1 MPYARYPSQITV
13 HRSGTRVGIYLI
25 NLSSPPDKTE
35 FSLLFRSLFIF
46 FLFSIF
52 AVVYRD
58 YIIEVEVKLDGC
70 VAYQWMLARVLY
82 LASPTHFAYG
92 FARRRNPDFKILS
105 V

>member
-1 MPYARYPSQITV
+1 MV
-13 HRSGTRVGIYLI
+13 
-25 NLSSPPDKTE
+25 D
-35 FSLLFRSLFIF
+35 
-46 FLFSIF
+46 
-52 AVVYRD
+52 RD

-70 VAYQWMLARVLY
+70 VAYRWMLARVLY